1 MKIRTLAWSAF
12 GSFFHN
18 ALIVV
23 LLIVCVSVVLLMLTP
38 LLGMKAMTTAQNASQ
53 MQVAVLGF
61 VAAIMGFVSGFGSL
75 LAAWAAADSLASEM
89 TSGTILAVMARPVK
103 RWEFLMG
110 KFLGVMMLMAAYV
123 AMMFGLSWLLA
134 WIGGERIRTAQWVLL
149 VYPMVRYAIW
159 AAVAMVLATL
169 LRPIITMGIVAL
181 LALGATITASTNLD
195 EHGAVVRYLLHGIY
209 WVLPST
215 NLLSETRFLEITK
228 ASLKPTGWLEHGI
241 TVAYGLDYAIVFL
254 LVAMWSFHYRSLKRD

>member
-89 TSGTILAVMARPVK
+89 TSGTILAVMARPVNK
-103 RWEFLMG
+103 MSRPT
-110 KFLGVMMLMAAYV
+110 
-123 AMMFGLSWLLA
+123 
-134 WIGGERIRTAQWVLL
+134 RT
-149 VYPMVRYAIW
+149 
-159 AAVAMVLATL
+159 
-169 LRPIITMGIVAL
+169 
-181 LALGATITASTNLD
+181 S
-195 EHGAVVRYLLHGIY
+195 
-209 WVLPST
+209 
-215 NLLSETRFLEITK
+215 
-228 ASLKPTGWLEHGI
+228 
-241 TVAYGLDYAIVFL
+241 
-254 LVAMWSFHYRSLKRD
+254 